1 MSLYFNRF
9 FSKYYLINFL
19 FAFIPISFI
28 AGNLILNLNIIL
40 LLFFGI
46 FFYWKDIIKI
56 KIIFVD
62 KLILVFFSY
71 ALVIGFTNNFHNFY
85 VENSSESFRIII
97 KTISYFRFLLLYFI
111 IRYLVTEN
119 IINFKTFFISCSL
132 STLFVCLDLIYQ
144 LIFGKDI
151 FGYSPVS
158 SRTLSGPFGD
168 EPIAGAFLQRFSLF
182 LFFLFPIFFKMENK
196 NILKLILTISFVIII
211 FGAIIAGNRMP
222 FVLLIFA
229 MILVLFFEKSSRKYL
244 IPLISVFLIVFTI
257 TFKFNSNVY
266 VHFQN
271 FYEKT
276 ERITNTFINGFSDFK
291 NPVFNS
297 HYKEFYTGYITWKQN
312 KFFGGGIKSFRT
324 NCSKKLV
331 NCGNHPH
338 NYYLEI
344 LSDLGLFGLLIL
356 SIIFIKI
363 LYDSFIKKYF
373 SKSALRYNH
382 VITPFMFLF
391 FVEIFPIK
399 TTGSF
404 FTTANATYF
413 FLVMAVTIALSK
425 KKI

>member
-1 MSLYFNRF
+1 MNYED
-9 FSKYYLINFL
+9 
-19 FAFIPISFI
+19 FIRWHTSP
-28 AGNLILNLNIIL
+28 
-40 LLFFGI
+40 
-46 FFYWKDIIKI
+46 
-56 KIIFVD
+56 
-62 KLILVFFSY
+62 
-71 ALVIGFTNNFHNFY
+71 FH
-85 VENSSESFRIII
+85 
-97 KTISYFRFLLLYFI
+97 
-111 IRYLVTEN
+111 
-119 IINFKTFFISCSL
+119 
-132 STLFVCLDLIYQ
+132 
-144 LIFGKDI
+144 
-151 FGYSPVS
+151 
-158 SRTLSGPFGD
+158 
-168 EPIAGAFLQRFSLF
+168 
-182 LFFLFPIFFKMENK
+182 
-196 NILKLILTISFVIII
+196 
-211 FGAIIAGNRMP
+211 
-222 FVLLIFA
+222 
-229 MILVLFFEKSSRKYL
+229 
-244 IPLISVFLIVFTI
+244 
-257 TFKFNSNVY
+257 
-266 VHFQN
+266 N

-373 SKSALRYNH
+373 NKSILRYNH